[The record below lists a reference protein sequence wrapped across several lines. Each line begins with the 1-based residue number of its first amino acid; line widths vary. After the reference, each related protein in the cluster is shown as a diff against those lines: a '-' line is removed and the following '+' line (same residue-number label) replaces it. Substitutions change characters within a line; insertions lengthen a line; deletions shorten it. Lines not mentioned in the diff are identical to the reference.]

1 MIRAELRG
9 TDERAA
15 RALHIL
21 YPRLIAALMVKMNS
35 LLIQLQAK
43 IVGEKLSGQVLKHR
57 TGKLAGSIRVI
68 AAEASGD
75 KIEGAV
81 LGGGGP
87 AFYAK
92 FHEFGTTDW
101 YVIQPVNKK
110 ALRFMIGDKEVFAKS
125 VFHPPIQERSFMR
138 SSLAEMREQVIAEL
152 TEIVEGVIGAR

>member
-9 TDERAA
+9 TDARAA
-15 RALHIL
+15 RTLRIL
-21 YPRLIAALMVKMNS
+21 SPRLIAALMVKMNS
-35 LLIQLQAK
+35 LLIRLQAK

-68 AAEASGD
+68 AAEASED

-92 FHEFGTTDW
+92 FHEFGTTNW
-101 YVIQPVNKK
+101 YVIRPVNKK
-110 ALRFMIGDKEVFAKS
+110 VLRFMIGDKEVFAKS
-125 VFHPPIQERSFMR
+125 VLHPPIQERSFMR
-138 SSLAEMREQVIAEL
+138 SSLAEMRAQALMEL
-152 TEIVEGVIGAR
+152 ADTVREVTNAS